1 MPRAME
7 LLAGQATAP
16 GAGFVALTMNAGNSL
31 TIRNAAPESR
41 VMLLQAWAD
50 VQAAGTLRIRSPLLH
65 DNVQG
70 IRLDTVISE
79 PKPLLPEGAPQ
90 MLHAQDTL
98 VAEISGSAVAG
109 DIEGAAMLVY
119 YDDVAGADA
128 NFATYE
134 EIAPRIANIVTV
146 ENTLATGVAGGYSG
160 EEALNA
166 EFNLLKGNTN
176 YALLGYLVDTECLAV
191 RWRGIDT
198 SNIGIGGPGDETA
211 RDVTR
216 NWFVQ
221 LSRAYGV
228 AAIPIFNSANIAG
241 TFVDAHQDENGAD
254 VTVTSILAQLRG

>member
-7 LLAGQATAP
+7 LLCGQNIAP
-16 GAGFVALTMNAGNSL
+16 GANFVALTMNAGNSL
-31 TIRNAAPESR
+31 TIRNAARESR

-50 VQAAGTLRIRSPLLH
+50 VQAAGTLRIRSPLIH

-90 MLHAQDTL
+90 MLIPQDTL
-98 VAEISGSAVAG
+98 VAELAGSATAG
-109 DIEGAAMLVY
+109 DVESAALLVY
-119 YDDVAGADA
+119 YDDVSGADA
-128 NFATYE
+128 HFATFE
-134 EIAPRIANIVTV
+134 EIQPRIVNLVTV

-166 EFNLLKGNTN
+166 EFNLLKGNTD
-176 YALLGYLVDTECLAV
+176 YALLGYLVDVECLAV

-198 SNIGIGGPGDETA
+198 SNIGVGGPGDETA
-211 RDVTR
+211 RDLTR
-216 NWFVQ
+216 NWFVN
-221 LSRAYGV
+221 LSRAYSV

-241 TFVDAHQDENGAD
+241 IFLDAHQDENGAD
-254 VTVTSILAQLRG
+254 VTVTSILAQLR